1 MPDASNAKVYTL
13 EEIDLLLQ
21 EKRNEINELDDEL
34 SQLEVRAAD
43 LELEF
48 KNLSNIRRELLLS

>member
-34 SQLEVRAAD
+34 SQLEARAAD

-48 KNLSNIRRELLLS
+48 KNLSNIRREILLS